1 MNARIQKA
9 IERGITINLIV
20 LVLVGIVHTCLSQP
34 AQEAVKPGRPLD
46 LRTMQMQQAVLTTRD
61 IHKVEELLKQGVDI
75 NAPIGCGTYSALD
88 GAVTTENLEMLK
100 FLLAHGAKP
109 QGRELADAAFIGN
122 TQTALELAK
131 ALLAAG
137 VDVNATNRYSTP
149 LTSAAYQDNRDLV
162 ALLLAQPR
170 INVNLQDVDGYTGL
184 MWASEH
190 GSLELVNLLVSAGAN
205 PNIKNK
211 RGETALTLAEQGI
224 ATRRMI
230 ISKLESKR

>member
-1 MNARIQKA
+1 MKTGLTA
-9 IERGITINLIV
+9 
-20 LVLVGIVHTCLSQP
+20 LVLVGMVHTCLSQS
-34 AQEAVKPGRPLD
+34 AQEAAKPVTPRPID
-46 LRTMQMQQAVLTTRD
+46 PRAMQMQQAVLKAQD

-109 QGRELADAAFIGN
+109 QGRELADAAFIN
-122 TQTALELAK
+122 NPQTALDIAK
-131 ALLAAG
+131 VLLEAG

-162 ALLLAQPR
+162 ALLLAQR
-170 INVNLQDVDGYTGL
+170 KININVQDVDGYTAL

-190 GSLELVNLLVSAGAN
+190 GSLDLVELLVSTGAN
-205 PNIKNK
+205 PNLKNN
-211 RGETALTLAEQGI
+211 RGETAISLAERGI
-224 ATRRMI
+224 ATRRAI
-230 ISKLESKR
+230 ISKLESKSK